1 MTWTIWGYPH
11 FRKPPYQAALLSLTS
26 TSRSMFRMK
35 DIFPKTNRNKI
46 LLSTTRSFGTLQQCP
61 SWKVFCIQFPKIS
74 WKHWTKRAKT
84 GVDRKCDWHIFFG
97 DENQPAGSAG
107 RSCMGAVYLGMVQN
121 CTLNLN
127 DFEIFAYIRYCSLY
141 QKESQSMGQ
150 WIRQFWEIPRDL
162 AKILALSESSTQIWP
177 FFPNSKILLWGLWP
191 RLAPVRSVQLQHQVP
206 GKVPEGSGGFRCRY
220 LLRFRRVSVQIAG
233 EVPEGSGAD
242 TVLRFRRLPVQ
253 IPGEALEGSVQ
264 IPGDVSEGFN
274 ADSWWGCAGR

>member
-1 MTWTIWGYPH
+1 MTWIIWGYPH

-97 DENQPAGSAG
+97 AENQPAGSAG

-121 CTLNLN
+121 CTLKLD

-162 AKILALSESSTQIWP
+162 AKILALSESST
-177 FFPNSKILLWGLWP
+177 
-191 RLAPVRSVQLQHQVP
+191 
-206 GKVPEGSGGFRCRY
+206 
-220 LLRFRRVSVQIAG
+220 
-233 EVPEGSGAD
+233 
-242 TVLRFRRLPVQ
+242 
-253 IPGEALEGSVQ
+253 
-264 IPGDVSEGFN
+264 
-274 ADSWWGCAGR
+274 